1 MQMKWMQAVVALM
14 AIAAWSGAAAQD
26 QSSATAPAQPNS
38 ARQTRQQAASESQF
52 DLGVSGFEV
61 LNESS
66 TGLGTYQAPKNTAG
80 GMVEA
85 RYLLR
90 PYVGFE
96 MTYSF
101 YSGSETYS
109 PAPGACALT
118 CANKPL
124 ELGSKS
130 SEIGFDY
137 VASKRFGNLRPFA
150 VGGLGFFISATP
162 GHLTDTGTQTVV
174 RPVFIY
180 GGGLEYA
187 LSQHFGIRGQFR
199 DNMYRAPNLSLIYPA
214 TGQYTHSMEP
224 MGGVFYA
231 F

>member
-26 QSSATAPAQPNS
+26 QSSATAQAQPNS
-38 ARQTRQQAASESQF
+38 ARQAQQAASESQF

-66 TGLGTYQAPKNTAG
+66 TGLGTLQTPKNTAG

-85 RYLLR
+85 RYLLK
-90 PYVGFE
+90 PYVGLE
-96 MTYSF
+96 LTYSF
-101 YSGSETYS
+101 YSASQTYA
-109 PAPGACALT
+109 PKPGACALT
-118 CANKPL
+118 CANPVLKL
-124 ELGSKS
+124 TSKD

-150 VGGLGFFISATP
+150 VGGLGFFISAPP
-162 GHLTDTGTQTVV
+162 GHLTDFGTQTVV

-180 GGGLEYA
+180 GGGAEWAISSHL
-187 LSQHFGIRGQFR
+187 GIRGQFR

-224 MGGVFYA
+224 MGGFFYA